1 MKFLCWVMAVN
12 IATSILLQAY
22 KTIKNDFQVGLIYQD
37 ENFFQNWSGND
48 CNFATVWVIMV
59 SSF

>member
-1 MKFLCWVMAVN
+1 MAVN